1 MGTLLNQVTDKPK
14 IKPPRIVIHGK
25 PGVGKTSFA
34 ADAEGVLFMPLEEGL
49 ATLEVPHL
57 AKPETYANVMSALWE
72 LRTEQH
78 DYRVLALDTID
89 KMEPLVWQAVCEEG
103 GKTNIEDFGF
113 GKGYTKADYCW
124 QEFFEALND
133 LVDRGMTIIVLCH
146 NEGRMIDDPQIG
158 AYNHFTPKLHKRAN
172 ALLTE
177 WADII
182 GYLDTER
189 VAVDKGDKRETR
201 TSQSTGQRV
210 LHLEDQG
217 AFVAKNRYDLPPMIQ
232 IPKERPYQALRN
244 ELINAIALATE
255 TETA

>member
-1 MGTLLNQVTDKPK
+1 MGTLLSQITDESK
-14 IKPPRIVIHGK
+14 IDPPRIVIHGK

-34 ADAEGVLFMPLEEGL
+34 ADADGVLFMPLEKGL
-49 ATLEVPHL
+49 ATLKVKRL
-57 AKPETYANVMSALWE
+57 ARPDTYANVMSALWE

-78 DYRVLALDTID
+78 EYRVLAIDTID

-103 GKTNIEDFGF
+103 GKTNIEDFGYA
-113 GKGYTKADYCW
+113 KGYTKADFCW
-124 QEFFEALND
+124 IEFFAALDD
-133 LVDRGMTIIVLCH
+133 LMDRGMTIIVLCH
-146 NEGRMIDDPQIG
+146 NEGRMIEDPQIG
-158 AYNHFTPKLHKRAN
+158 SYNHFTPKLHKRAN

-210 LHLEDQG
+210 LYLEDQG
-217 AFVAKNRYDLPPMIQ
+217 AFVAKNRYDLPAMIQ
-232 IPKERPYQALRN
+232 IPKVRPFQALRN
-244 ELINAIALATE
+244 ELIKAIEASKE
-255 TETA
+255 IE

>member
-1 MGTLLNQVTDKPK
+1 MGTLLSQVTVNPK

-34 ADAEGVLFMPLEEGL
+34 VDADGVLFMPLEEGL
-49 ATLEVPHL
+49 GKLKVAHL
-57 AKPETYANVMSALWE
+57 AKPGSYADVMSALWE
-72 LRTEQH
+72 LRTDPH
-78 DYRVLALDTID
+78 DHRVLAIDTID

-113 GKGYTKADYCW
+113 GKGYTKADFCW
-124 QEFFEALND
+124 QEFFKALDD
-133 LVDRGMTIIVLCH
+133 LMTIRNMTIIVLCH
-146 NEGRMIDDPQIG
+146 NEGRMIDDPVIG

-232 IPKERPYQALRN
+232 IPKERPYQAFRN
-244 ELINAIALATE
+244 ELIKAIEASKE
-255 TETA
+255 TE

>member
-1 MGTLLNQVTDKPK
+1 MGTMLNQITAKPTL
-14 IKPPRIVIHGK
+14 KPPRIVIHGK

-34 ADAEGVLFMPLEEGL
+34 ADADDVLFMPLEEGL
-49 ATLEVPHL
+49 ATLKVAHL
-57 AKPETYANVMSALWE
+57 ARPDTYAGVMAALWE
-72 LRTEQH
+72 LRTDQH
-78 DYRVLALDTID
+78 EHRALAIDTID
-89 KMEPLVWQAVCEEG
+89 KMEPLVWQAVCDEG
-103 GKTNIEDFGF
+103 GKANIEDFGYA
-113 GKGYTKADYCW
+113 KGYTKADFCW
-124 QEFFEALND
+124 MEFFAALD
-133 LVDRGMTIIVLCH
+133 ALMDRGMTIIVLCH
-146 NEGRMIDDPQIG
+146 NEGRMIEDPMIG
-158 AYNHFTPKLHKRAN
+158 SYTQFTPKLHKRAN

-232 IPKERPYQALRN
+232 IPKVRPFQALRN
-244 ELINAIALATE
+244 ELIKAIEASKE
-255 TETA
+255 TE

>member
-1 MGTLLNQVTDKPK
+1 MGALLSQVTTKPT

-34 ADAEGVLFMPLEEGL
+34 ADADKVLFMPLEEGL
-49 ATLEVPHL
+49 ATLKVAHL
-57 AKPETYANVMSALWE
+57 ERPDSYADVMAALNE
-72 LRTEQH
+72 LGQEQH
-78 DYRVLALDTID
+78 EYRALAIDTID
-89 KMEPLVWQAVCEEG
+89 KMEPLVWAKVCEDG
-103 GKTNIEDFGF
+103 GKGNIEDFGY
-113 GKGYTKADYCW
+113 GKGYTKADGYW
-124 QEFFEALND
+124 LDFFYALD
-133 LVDRGMTIIVLCH
+133 ALRARGMTLIVLCH

-172 ALLTE
+172 ALLNE

-201 TSQSTGQRV
+201 TSMSTGQRV
-210 LHLEDQG
+210 LYLEDQG

-232 IPKERPYQALRN
+232 IPKERPFQALRTK
-244 ELINAIALATE
+244 LIDAIALSTE
-255 TETA
+255 TEAE

>member
-1 MGTLLNQVTDKPK
+1 MGTMLNQITTKPNL
-14 IKPPRIVIHGK
+14 KPPRIAIHGK

-34 ADAEGVLFMPLEEGL
+34 ADADNVLFMPLEEGL
-49 ATLEVPHL
+49 ATLKVAHL

-78 DYRVLALDTID
+78 DYRVLAIDTID
-89 KMEPLVWQAVCEEG
+89 KMEPLVWQAVCEAG
-103 GKTNIEDFGF
+103 GQENIEDFGY
-113 GKGYTKADYCW
+113 GKGYTKADIAW
-124 QEFFEALND
+124 REFFQALDD
-133 LVDRGMTIIVLCH
+133 LQDRGMTIIVLCH
-146 NEGRMIDDPQIG
+146 NEGRMIEDPQIG
-158 AYNHFTPKLHKRAN
+158 AYTHFTPKLHKRAN

-210 LHLEDQG
+210 LYLEDMG

-232 IPKERPYQALRN
+232 IPKERPYQAFRN
-244 ELINAIALATE
+244 ELIKAIEASKE
-255 TETA
+255 TE

>member
-1 MGTLLNQVTDKPK
+1 MGTMLNQITAKPTL
-14 IKPPRIVIHGK
+14 KPPRIVIHGK

-34 ADAEGVLFMPLEEGL
+34 ADADDVLFMPLEEGL
-49 ATLEVPHL
+49 ATLKVAHL
-57 AKPETYANVMSALWE
+57 AKPDTYANVMSALWE

-78 DYRVLALDTID
+78 DYRVLAIDTID

-103 GKTNIEDFGF
+103 GKTNIEDFGY
-113 GKGYTKADYCW
+113 GKGYTKADFCW
-124 QEFFEALND
+124 LEFFSALDD
-133 LVDRGMTIIVLCH
+133 LQARGMTIIVLCH

-210 LHLEDQG
+210 LYLEDQG

-232 IPKERPYQALRN
+232 IPKVRPFQALRN
-244 ELINAIALATE
+244 ELIKAIEASKE
-255 TETA
+255 TE